1 MQKLKNAMSLRF
13 QLVGTIAIVLFGT
26 LLLAAW
32 LTYRHALNKI
42 ETEMVA
48 AIGVGSRIAH
58 NAVDDVEE
66 VVNPRRRLELLVAD
80 FDGDRHLKAFIIE
93 PNGETNVQSKI
104 GVDESDAPAWF
115 EKLLRYDSKPVVLP
129 LPDVFDGFGK
139 FALQTDAGNEIG
151 EAWSDIQLFAQI
163 LAFFC
168 ASGVGVTLYILGR
181 ALKPLRLL
189 TSAFHQIGTGNYT
202 PRINEDGAQ
211 ELVELA
217 RGFNEM
223 ASRLAS
229 AEASN
234 KQLLAHAETI
244 QEEERIE
251 LARNLHD
258 EVSPLLF
265 CVDVDA
271 MSIRRIAERAE
282 DQAIIGHANAIQSAI
297 DDLKENVKGIL
308 GDLRPSTLHALSL
321 KDSIDDLVAFWG
333 ARHPSVKIEADVK
346 MDSWGAKIDDAVG
359 SIVREA
365 VSNALKHGTPRQI
378 AISVKEQNTL
388 VELEVRDNG
397 GGLKRPITEGGF
409 GILGMKERATKLGGT
424 LTVEMARDKSGV
436 VVKAALPKTNEPERT
451 KRRSEFIEAALS

>member
-1 MQKLKNAMSLRF
+1 MTLRF
-13 QLVGTIAIVLFGT
+13 QLLGTIAVVLFGT

-32 LTYRHALNKI
+32 LTYRHAQNKI

-93 PNGETNVQSKI
+93 PNGEINVQSKI

-115 EKLLRYDSKPVVLP
+115 ENLLRYRSQPVVLP

-139 FALQTDAGNEIG
+139 FALETDAGNEIG
-151 EAWSDIQLFAQI
+151 EAWSDIQLFARI

-168 ASGVGVTLYILGR
+168 ASGLMVTLYILGR

-189 TSAFHQIGTGNYT
+189 TSAFHQIGTGDYT
-202 PRINEDGAQ
+202 PRINENGAQ

-217 RGFNEM
+217 HGFNQM
-223 ASRLAS
+223 AARLAGV
-229 AEASN
+229 EAAN
-234 KQLLAHAETI
+234 KKLLAHVETV
-244 QEEERIE
+244 QDEERTE

-271 MSIRRIAERAE
+271 MSIRRIAETANDE
-282 DQAIIGHANAIQSAI
+282 AIVGHANAIQRAI
-297 DDLKENVKGIL
+297 DDLKANVKSIL
-308 GDLRPSTLHALSL
+308 GELRPSTLHALSL
-321 KDSIDDLVAFWG
+321 KDSIDDLVDFWSS
-333 ARHPSVKIEADVK
+333 RHPAIQIKADVSHN
-346 MDSWGAKIDDAVG
+346 SWGAKIDDAIA

-365 VSNALKHGTPRQI
+365 VSNALKHGAPRKI
-378 AISVKEQNTL
+378 AISVTEL
-388 VELEVRDNG
+388 GSAVELEVRDDG
-397 GGLKRPITEGGF
+397 GGLKRPVTEGGF
-409 GILGMKERATKLGGT
+409 GILGMKERASKLGGT
-424 LTVEMARDKSGV
+424 LTISATRDKTGV
-436 VVKAALPKTNEPERT
+436 VVKASLPQINDVERT
-451 KRRSEFIEAALS
+451 PLRQDNFEAILS

>member
-1 MQKLKNAMSLRF
+1 MQKLKLAMSLRF
-13 QLVGTIAIVLFGT
+13 QLLGTIAIVLLGT

-93 PNGETNVQSKI
+93 PNGQTNVQSKI
-104 GVDESDAPAWF
+104 GADESEAPAWF
-115 EKLLRYDSKPVVLP
+115 ENLLRYDSKPVVLP

-151 EAWSDIQLFAQI
+151 EAWSDIQLFAKI

-168 ASGVGVTLYILGR
+168 ASGVAVTLYILGR

-202 PRINEDGAQ
+202 PRISEHGAQ

-217 RGFNEM
+217 RGFNQM
-223 ASRLAS
+223 AERLAS

-258 EVSPLLF
+258 EISPLLF

-271 MSIRRIAERAE
+271 MSIRRIAERADDE
-282 DQAIIGHANAIQSAI
+282 AIVGHANAIQSAI

-333 ARHPSVKIEADVK
+333 ARHPSVHIEADVNH
-346 MDSWGAKIDDAVG
+346 DSWGAKIDDAVG

-365 VSNALKHGTPRQI
+365 VSNALKHGTPRKI
-378 AISVKEQNTL
+378 AITVKEADAR

-424 LTVEMARDKSGV
+424 LTVEMTRDKAGV
-436 VVKAALPKTNEPERT
+436 LVKASLPKTNEPERA
-451 KRRSEFIEAALS
+451 KRKNEFIEAAVS